1 MPRPDDKASAP
12 PVAMPEG
19 VSTADPTKPDPQFLE
34 LYSPNFEMPISW
46 VSGIL
51 VVAMLFAAVVAIVA
65 LANREEDKSGVP
77 IVLGPEGGDDPSGD
91 GKDGGGPEKPT
102 IADFNSA
109 ASKEDF
115 QAALPENVSL
125 PEVKDKVLDKLRAED
140 PDADVAISDKAAA
153 SYGGL
158 GEELQKKL
166 LGGGKPGPGTGSGGG
181 DSGKEGNGGKGANSS
196 RQRSLRWVL
205 QFRTYSGRDYLD
217 QLAALNAEVAL
228 PLPPDN
234 NRFILYKNL
243 KNPGKGEVMTQ
254 DQLVRLSGQIQF
266 SDIRR
271 ESVRS
276 VADALGVDF
285 APNSFWAFLPRSI
298 EEELSRLEKGY
309 NNRQPEDI
317 AETKFQVQI
326 VGGRY
331 KFVVSEQTPKR

>member
-1 MPRPDDKASAP
+1 MPRPDDKANAT
-12 PVAMPEG
+12 
-19 VSTADPTKPDPQFLE
+19 TAEQPTVLPGTDPLKPDPQFLE

-46 VSGIL
+46 VSGVL
-51 VVAMLFAAVVAIVA
+51 VVALLFAAVVAIVA
-65 LANREEDKSGVP
+65 LANREDDKSGVP
-77 IVLGPEGGDDPSGD
+77 IVLGPDGGDDDSGD
-91 GKDGGGPEKPT
+91 GKDGGGPEKPAL
-102 IADFNSA
+102 ADFNTP

-115 QAALPENVSL
+115 QAVLPENVSL
-125 PEVKDKVLDKLRAED
+125 PEVKDKVLDKIRAED
-140 PDADVAISDKAAA
+140 PDADIAVSDKAAA

-166 LGGGKPGPGTGSGGG
+166 LGGGKPGPGTGTGGG
-181 DSGKEGNGGKGANSS
+181 ESGKDGNGGKGASSS
-196 RQRSLRWVL
+196 RARSLRWVL

-243 KNPGKGEVMTQ
+243 KNPGKGEIMSQ

-285 APNSFWAFLPRSI
+285 APNSFWAFLPRTV
-298 EEELSRLEKGY
+298 EDELSRLEKGY

-331 KFVVSEQTPKR
+331 KFVVSEQTLKR